1 MPASRLAGVNV
12 ARRGAHPLLLVA
24 ISAAL
29 AAASCG
35 GVTTT
40 RHVGTR
46 PTTTTSVPSTG
57 ETTVPTASCTTP
69 TLAAL
74 AVVNAWLAGDR
85 TAAGQCAT
93 PDAVAMLFA
102 HPGHAAGWTFQGC
115 GGPDPGVPVCTFS
128 YPGGVGRLT
137 LQGTEAAGWSVD
149 NVQLAAS

>member
-1 MPASRLAGVNV
+1 M
-12 ARRGAHPLLLVA
+12 ARRDAPALVLVA
-24 ISAAL
+24 IGAAL
-29 AAASCG
+29 VAASCG
-35 GVTTT
+35 DATTT

-46 PTTTTSVPSTG
+46 PTTTISVPSTG
-57 ETTVPTASCTTP
+57 GTTVPAASCTMP
-69 TLAAL
+69 TLAAR

-115 GGPDPGVPVCTFS
+115 DGPDPGVPVCTFS
-128 YPGGVGRLT
+128 YRGGVGRLT
-137 LQGTEAAGWSVD
+137 LHGTEAAGWSVD